1 VPIFEYDCESCGA
14 RFDVLVRSGD
24 DEPPSCAE
32 CGAKKC
38 HKIFSTF
45 ATTGRARGGSAG
57 PGAGGSNCGSCSRSS
72 CAGCR

>member
-14 RFDVLVRSGD
+14 RFDVLVRSGS
-24 DEPPSCAE
+24 DEPPACAE

-57 PGAGGSNCGSCSRSS
+57 GGSNCGSCSRSS